1 MKRKKGRPSSYKVR
15 SFVASTRVGIGLLA
29 HLDRESALR
38 GWERSRYLR
47 YIIQRDK
54 MRCDSKTGRVS
65 AEEEEVE

>member
-1 MKRKKGRPSSYKVR
+1 MIEIRKYSKRSKFVGVR
-15 SFVASTRVGIGLLA
+15 MGACLLA
-29 HLDRESALR
+29 HIDREAALR